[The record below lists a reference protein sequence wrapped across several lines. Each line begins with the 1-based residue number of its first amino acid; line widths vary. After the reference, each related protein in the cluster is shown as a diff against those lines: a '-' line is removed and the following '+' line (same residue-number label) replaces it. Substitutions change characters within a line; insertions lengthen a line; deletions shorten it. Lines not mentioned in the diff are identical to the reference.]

1 MAKFD
6 REKYKNPNIVGEV
19 ILKFSLKFLP
29 ART

>member
-6 REKYKNPNIVGEV
+6 RKKYKNPNIVGED

-29 ART
+29 ARP